1 MLRAG
6 AAGDLEAS
14 RYLLSLQD
22 GHASDVVYFNQSISA
37 SAAAAAA
44 VNIEVKFEA
53 LYESEALRA
62 ETRGTCAL
70 QPNRGQYGIG
80 VFVSGLRA
88 DLPRSIA
95 Y

>member
-1 MLRAG
+1 MLPAG

-14 RYLLSLQD
+14 GYLLSFQD
-22 GHASDVVYFNQSISA
+22 SHASDVVYFNQSINA

-62 ETRGTCAL
+62 ETRGICAL
-70 QPNRGQYGIG
+70 RPSRGQYGIG
-80 VFVSGLRA
+80 IFVSGLRA
-88 DLPRSIA
+88 VLPRCV
-95 Y
+95 